1 MGNLSNLFSIILFN
15 HATRL
20 TKPLTEIHVPPTV
33 HGILA
38 SRIDALPA
46 SEKGLLQTLAV
57 IGKDFPLNLV
67 RQITASP
74 DDWLE
79 PILKGL
85 QAESSST
92 SNPHWGNRNTP
103 SNTCSRRRWR
113 TTRC

>member
-46 SEKGLLQTLAV
+46 SEKGLLANAALIGISIRHLQSPADSRCAV
-57 IGKDFPLNLV
+57 SGI
-67 RQITASP
+67 A
-74 DDWLE
+74 
-79 PILKGL
+79 
-85 QAESSST
+85 
-92 SNPHWGNRNTP
+92 RNG
-103 SNTCSRRRWR
+103 
-113 TTRC
+113 